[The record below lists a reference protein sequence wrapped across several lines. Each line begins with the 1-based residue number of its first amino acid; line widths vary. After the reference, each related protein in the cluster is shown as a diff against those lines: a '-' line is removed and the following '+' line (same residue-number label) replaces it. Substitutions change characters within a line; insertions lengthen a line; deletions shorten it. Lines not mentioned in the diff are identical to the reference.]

1 MNELRTLSP
10 SRLQRLGAA
19 RIQQDSTQQQ
29 GAQGIMNT
37 DYRIS
42 LIRELRDQQVRFAPR
57 AKRNEQADRAESLLS
72 ELDPSK
78 NYPYDFLFYRVTEV
92 RPDGTGYRLI
102 KGDDAVH
109 DLRLF
114 VEDITDSMNLRVE
127 EAKEPVHTVEDLSK
141 MFNVSTK
148 TISRWRDQGLVSRR
162 FLAEGRKRV
171 GFLHSSVDRFVS
183 QNKKRVERGERF
195 SQITDGER
203 DDIIDRA
210 RRIAA
215 TGANLSEVARTVAT
229 EVNRSTETIRYT
241 IKNFDRQFP
250 KMAVFPDQREVLS
263 DEDRRAMYQQHNRGV
278 STVVLAKRYGRIRS
292 SIVRILNEQRAI
304 KISELPLDYI
314 PNAEFDDESRVDE
327 MTADLPPAVEPV
339 RKVRAPSG
347 LPPYLASLY
356 DVPLLNRE
364 QEYHLFRKMN
374 YLKHVASKLRA
385 ELDPKAPLVSL
396 MDRIEKLYEQSVAV
410 KNKIVQA
417 NLRLVVSIA
426 KKHVDPNDDFFGLI
440 SDGNMSLIRA
450 SEKFDYSRGNK
461 FSTYASWAIMK
472 NFARTIPD
480 EFKHRDRF
488 RTSSEEIFTG
498 HEDRRADNF
507 SAEID
512 QAVRTDQIQ
521 KILHTLDQREQ
532 QIIVRRFGLDHR
544 FEPLTL
550 KEVGEELGVTKERIR
565 QLESRALDKLRAAA
579 SKAHID
585 IPE

>member
-1 MNELRTLSP
+1 
-10 SRLQRLGAA
+10 
-19 RIQQDSTQQQ
+19 
-29 GAQGIMNT
+29 MNT

-57 AKRNEQADRAESLLS
+57 SKRSEQADRAETLLS

-78 NYPYDFLFYRVTEV
+78 NYPYDFLFFRVTEV
-92 RPDGTGYRLI
+92 RPDATGYRLI

-195 SQITDGER
+195 SQISDAER

-215 TGANLSEVARTVAT
+215 TGSNLSEVSRTVAS
-229 EVNRSTETIRYT
+229 EVNRSTETIRYS

-304 KISELPLDYI
+304 KIFELPLDFM
-314 PNAEFDDESRVDE
+314 PNAEFDDTSRVEE
-327 MTADLPPAVEPV
+327 MTAELPTVAEPT
-339 RKVRAPSG
+339 RQVRAPSG

-374 YLKHVASKLRA
+374 YLKHVATKLRS
-385 ELDPKAPLVSL
+385 ELDSKAPLVSL
-396 MDRIEKLYEQSVAV
+396 MDQIEKLFEQSVAV

-472 NFARTIPD
+472 NFARSIPD

-512 QAVRTDQIQ
+512 QAARTDQIQ

-565 QLESRALDKLRAAA
+565 QLEARALDKLRAAA
-579 SKAHID
+579 NKAHID
-585 IPE
+585 IP

>member
-1 MNELRTLSP
+1 MN
-10 SRLQRLGAA
+10 
-19 RIQQDSTQQQ
+19 
-29 GAQGIMNT
+29 N

-57 AKRNEQADRAESLLS
+57 AKRNEQANRAEGLLA
-72 ELDPSK
+72 ELDPGK
-78 NYPYDFLFYRVTEV
+78 NYPYDYLFYRVTEV
-92 RPDGTGYRLI
+92 RPDATGYRLI

-127 EAKEPVHTVEDLSK
+127 EAAEPVHTVEDLSK

-162 FLAEGRKRV
+162 FLADGRKRV

-195 SQITDGER
+195 TQITDAER

-215 TGANLSEVARTVAT
+215 TGANLSEVSRTVGA

-241 IKNFDRQFP
+241 IKNFDRQFS

-263 DEDRRAMYQQHNRGV
+263 EEDRRAMYQQHNRGV
-278 STVVLAKRYGRIRS
+278 STVVLAKRYGRTRS
-292 SIVRILNEQRAI
+292 SIVRLLNEQRAV
-304 KISELPLDYI
+304 KILELPLDFM
-314 PNAEFDDESRVDE
+314 PNPEFEDPNRVDQITAE
-327 MTADLPPAVEPV
+327 MPVSVEPS

-374 YLKHVASKLRA
+374 YLKHVAFALRA
-385 ELDPKAPLVSL
+385 ELDVKAPLVSL
-396 MDRIEKLYEQSVAV
+396 MDRIEKLYEEAVSV

-426 KKHVDPNDDFFGLI
+426 KRHVDPNDDFFNLI

-450 SEKFDYSRGNK
+450 CEKFDYARGNK

-480 EFKHRDRF
+480 EFRHRDRF
-488 RTSSEEIFTG
+488 RTSSEEVFTA
-498 HEDRRADNF
+498 HEDQRADNF

-512 QAVRTDQIQ
+512 QAFRTDQIQ

-550 KEVGEELGVTKERIR
+550 KEVGEEMGVTKERIR

-579 SKAHID
+579 AKAHID
-585 IPE
+585 VPE

>member
-1 MNELRTLSP
+1 
-10 SRLQRLGAA
+10 
-19 RIQQDSTQQQ
+19 
-29 GAQGIMNT
+29 MNT

-304 KISELPLDYI
+304 KVFELPLDYI

-327 MTADLPPAVEPV
+327 MTADLPAAVEPV

-374 YLKHVASKLRA
+374 YLKHVAAKLRA

>member
-1 MNELRTLSP
+1 MSFVPYSRVACSGWEPQGLHRFDLAAGSNEK
-10 SRLQRLGAA
+10 
-19 RIQQDSTQQQ
+19 
-29 GAQGIMNT
+29 MNT

-57 AKRNEQADRAESLLS
+57 AKRNEQADRAENLLS
-72 ELDPSK
+72 ELDPGK
-78 NYPYDFLFYRVTEV
+78 NYPYDYLFFRVTEV
-92 RPDGTGYRLI
+92 RPDATGYRLI

-127 EAKEPVHTVEDLSK
+127 EAAEPVHTVDDLSK

-162 FLAEGRKRV
+162 FLADGRKRV

-195 SQITDGER
+195 TQISDTER

-215 TGANLSEVARTVAT
+215 TGANLSEVSRTVGA

-250 KMAVFPDQREVLS
+250 TMAVFPDQREVLS
-263 DEDRRAMYQQHNRGV
+263 EEDRRAMYQQHNRGI
-278 STVVLAKRYGRIRS
+278 STVVLAKRYGRTRT
-292 SIVRILNEQRAI
+292 SIVRLLNEQRAA
-304 KISELPLDYI
+304 KILELPLDYI
-314 PNAEFDDESRVDE
+314 PNPEFDDPTRVDE
-327 MTADLPPAVEPV
+327 IMTDLPVSAEPA

-374 YLKHVASKLRA
+374 YVKHVAFNLRA
-385 ELDPKAPLVSL
+385 TLDVKAPLVSL
-396 MDRIEKLYEQSVAV
+396 MDQIENLYEQSVVV

-426 KKHVDPNDDFFGLI
+426 KRHVDPNDDFFGLI

-450 SEKFDYSRGNK
+450 CEKFDYARGNK

-480 EFKHRDRF
+480 EFRHRDRF
-488 RTSSEEIFTG
+488 RTSSDEVFTA

-512 QAVRTDQIQ
+512 QAFRTDQIQ

-550 KEVGEELGVTKERIR
+550 KEVGEEMGVTKERIR

-579 SKAHID
+579 AKAHID
-585 IPE
+585 VPE

>member
-1 MNELRTLSP
+1 
-10 SRLQRLGAA
+10 
-19 RIQQDSTQQQ
+19 
-29 GAQGIMNT
+29 MNT

-78 NYPYDFLFYRVTEV
+78 NYPYDFLFFRVTEI
-92 RPDGTGYRLI
+92 RPEGSGYRLI

-127 EAKEPVHTVEDLSK
+127 EAKEPVHTVEGLSK

-195 SQITDGER
+195 SQISDGER

-210 RRIAA
+210 RRIAS
-215 TGANLSEVARTVAT
+215 TGSNLSEVARTVAT
-229 EVNRSTETIRYT
+229 EVNPSTETIRYT
-241 IKNFDRQFP
+241 IKNFDRMYP

-304 KISELPLDYI
+304 KIFELPLDFM

-327 MTADLPPAVEPV
+327 MMADLPVAADAA

-374 YLKHVASKLRA
+374 YLKHVATKLRSD
-385 ELDPKAPLVSL
+385 LDTKAPLVTL
-396 MDRIEKLYEQSVAV
+396 MDQIEKLYEQSVAV

-426 KKHVDPNDDFFGLI
+426 KKHVDPNDDFFSLI

-450 SEKFDYSRGNK
+450 SEKFDYARGNK

-488 RTSSEEIFTG
+488 RTSSEDIFTG
-498 HEDRRADNF
+498 HEDKRADNF

-512 QAVRTDQIQ
+512 QAARTDQIQ

-550 KEVGEELGVTKERIR
+550 KQVGEEMGVTKERIR

-579 SKAHID
+579 SHAHID
-585 IPE
+585 VPE

>member
-1 MNELRTLSP
+1 
-10 SRLQRLGAA
+10 
-19 RIQQDSTQQQ
+19 
-29 GAQGIMNT
+29 MNT

-57 AKRNEQADRAESLLS
+57 AKRNEQADRAETLLS

-78 NYPYDFLFYRVTEV
+78 NYPYDFLFFRVTAV
-92 RPDGTGYRLI
+92 RPDATGYRLI

-171 GFLHSSVDRFVS
+171 GFLHSSVDRFVT

-195 SQITDGER
+195 SQISDTER

-215 TGANLSEVARTVAT
+215 TGSNLSEVARTVAS
-229 EVNRSTETIRYT
+229 EINRSTETIRYT

-304 KISELPLDYI
+304 KILELPLDFM
-314 PNAEFDDESRVDE
+314 PNAEFDDTSRVEE
-327 MTADLPPAVEPV
+327 MTAELPTVAEST

-356 DVPLLNRE
+356 DVPLLTRE

-374 YLKHVASKLRA
+374 YLKHVATKLRSD
-385 ELDPKAPLVSL
+385 LDPKAPLVSL
-396 MDRIEKLYEQSVAV
+396 MDQIEKLYEQSVAV

-512 QAVRTDQIQ
+512 QAARTDQIQ

-565 QLESRALDKLRAAA
+565 QLEARALDKLRAAA
-579 SKAHID
+579 NKAHID
-585 IPE
+585 IP

>member
-78 NYPYDFLFYRVTEV
+78 NYPYDFLFFRVTEV

-171 GFLHSSVDRFVS
+171 GFLNSSVDRFVS

-304 KISELPLDYI
+304 KIFELPLDFI
-314 PNAEFDDESRVDE
+314 PNVEFDDESRVDE
-327 MTADLPPAVEPV
+327 MTADLPPSPEPV

-374 YLKHVASKLRA
+374 YLKHVASKLRS
-385 ELDPKAPLVSL
+385 ELDPKAPLVTL

-512 QAVRTDQIQ
+512 QAARTDQIQ